1 MNWIVFDVDGV
12 LIDVDKSYDV
22 AVKFTVEQFLDAVGK
37 TVDLEFR
44 DIKKLREKGIFPDD
58 FKLCEALILGR
69 MEYGDKFVEKYPD
82 GEDVS
87 WIRDVRGAC
96 IKPSSIKRIF
106 NTYYL
111 GDKFENRLFDTK
123 GLYNEEKRII
133 DLKLLKKAEEFFDI
147 GVVTGRNDLEMRLAE
162 EVIGYEFD
170 HVVTRDH
177 ALKPDP
183 ICLEKIGAEKGVY
196 IGDTETDQRLVER
209 YNNKNENEKSFEFQK
224 VDDDQDVNQVLEE
237 LVDRPNPRTS
247 R

>member
-12 LIDVDKSYDV
+12 LVDVDRSYGV
-22 AVKFTVEQFLDAVGK
+22 AVKLTVEQFLDAVGK
-37 TVDLEFR
+37 TVDIDLD
-44 DIKKLREKGIFPDD
+44 DIKRLREKGIFPDD
-58 FKLCEALILGR
+58 FKLCEALILGFL
-69 MEYGDKFVEKYPD
+69 EYGGKFVKKFPE

-87 WIRDVRGAC
+87 WIRDVRGGC

-133 DLKLLKKAEEFFDI
+133 DLKLLKKAEELFDI
-147 GVVTGRNDLEMRLAE
+147 GVITGRNDLEMRLAE
-162 EVIGYEFD
+162 EVIGHEFD

-183 ICLEKIGAEKGVY
+183 ICLDRIGAGKGVY
-196 IGDTETDQRLVER
+196 IGDTETDRQLVER
-209 YNNKNENEKSFEFQK
+209 YNNKNRKGFEFRK

-237 LVDRPNPRTS
+237 LLD
-247 R
+247 